1 MSTLLREFIV
11 TLKDKNDLE
20 QFYFEMGNS
29 EATGVVP
36 DRVVECVN
44 KRPISRNTHYLLS
57 VDEAEEL
64 RKDPR
69 VEAVSLRLKDL
80 GVIAKSYAP
89 QAGTWSRGDDIAV
102 GDDNWG
108 LYRCSLAANPS
119 WGSDTGSTRLSETL
133 NITSSGKNVDVVV
146 VDEIAYPDHS
156 EFDGRMNQYD
166 WFLNHNAAV
175 WPANTNTNYSYTPF
189 RGGNNHATHVAA
201 IIGGETQGWA
211 REANLY
217 NLRHDTSDVNG
228 APGDYTP
235 SEYIIDYLRAFHNAK
250 SVNPATGRVNPTIA
264 NCSWGLTT
272 KTNWPSLN
280 TGGTNPRISKISYRG
295 SLITP
300 NSLGRTPVDT
310 GYSGVCN
317 TTTTRV
323 STLAGVLNAG
333 NRITTSGS
341 AVGSVASI
349 SLNLSANTTGMTNL
363 GATTGYDLTGVSAY
377 DDGGWSITLPFTI
390 NFLGGVYGPGGAQ
403 GTQIHVSTN
412 SFVIFGGSLSQTY
425 AFFQS
430 ANNPPVRKICI
441 SAGDR
446 SCQRLWSQLSGTP
459 GSQTFKIRWEGHDG
473 ANGGVLGSPTMIW
486 EMTFYEATPA
496 QIDLHVGA
504 NAAYRG
510 EFIYEDL
517 ENYGILQT
525 DGYCPFRDAAL
536 DADIADAI
544 NDGIIVVGAA
554 GNAAYKVDVLGGL
567 DYNNYFLDNG
577 EAIYYHRGSSPSTS
591 HTDVICVG
599 ALDSASQEN
608 KWQSANTGPRV
619 DLYAPGRN
627 VISAVFDDSGSPNGN
642 TAGVVASGGYNFQ
655 KYNGSSM
662 AAAQVTG
669 ILALALETYPSMTPA
684 EAKAYIIG
692 YAKSGLI
699 YSTSGGL
706 RDGTDLQGGNN
717 RILYYYKERPD
728 QGVVFPKRNYKPRPS
743 TGSVWPRPSIRRA

>member
-20 QFYFEMGNS
+20 QFYFEMENLGT
-29 EATGVVP
+29 TGFVP
-36 DRVVECVN
+36 ERVVDCVN

-57 VDEAEEL
+57 ADEVEEL

-80 GVIAKSYAP
+80 GIIAKSYAP
-89 QAGTWSRGDDIAV
+89 QAGTWSRGEDIAV

-108 LYRCSLAANPS
+108 LYRCSLAANTS
-119 WGSDTGSTRLSETL
+119 WGSETGTTRLSETL
-133 NITSSGKNVDVVV
+133 NVTSSGKNVDVVV
-146 VDEIAYPDHS
+146 VDEIAYAAHS
-156 EFDGRMNQYD
+156 EFNGRMNQYD

-175 WPANTNTNYSYTPF
+175 WPGNTNTNYTYTPY

-211 REANLY
+211 RGANLY

-228 APGDYTP
+228 TPGAYTP
-235 SEYIIDYLRAFHNAK
+235 PEYVIDYLRAFHNSK

-272 KTNWPSLN
+272 KTNNPSLY

-295 SLITP
+295 TLITP

-310 GYSGVCN
+310 GYSGIAN
-317 TTTTRV
+317 ASTRV

-341 AVGSVASI
+341 SVGSVGSI
-349 SLNLSANTTGMTNL
+349 ALSLSPNTTGMTNL
-363 GATTGYDLTGVSAY
+363 GATTNYDPNGVSAY
-377 DDGGWSITLPFTI
+377 DDGGWSITLPFVVT
-390 NFLGGVYGPGGAQ
+390 FLGGQFGPGQAN
-403 GTQIHVSTN
+403 TQIHVSTN
-412 SFVIFGGSLSQTY
+412 SFVIFGGTLAQTY
-425 AFFQS
+425 AYFQG
-430 ANNPPVRKICI
+430 AANPPVRKILV

-446 SCQRLWSQLSGTP
+446 SCQRLWSQLSGTT
-459 GSQTFKIRWEGHDG
+459 GSRTFKIRWEGHDG
-473 ANGGVLGSPTMIW
+473 ANGGVLGSPTTLW

-496 QIDLHVGA
+496 QIDLHIGA
-504 NAAYRG
+504 NANYRG
-510 EFIYEDL
+510 EFTYDDL

-525 DGYCPFRDAAL
+525 DGFCPVRDAAM
-536 DADIADAI
+536 DADVASAIA
-544 NDGIIVVGAA
+544 DGIIFVGAA
-554 GNAAYKVDVLGGL
+554 GNAAYKVDVPGGL
-567 DYNNYFLDNG
+567 DYDNYFLDNG
-577 EAIYYHRGSSPSTS
+577 EAIYYHRGSSPSAS
-591 HTDVICVG
+591 HADVICVG
-599 ALDSASQEN
+599 ALDSTTQEN
-608 KWQSANTGPRV
+608 KLQSANTGPRV

-627 VISAVFDDSGSPNGN
+627 VISAVFDDSGDPNGN
-642 TAGVVASGGYNFQ
+642 FAGIVTSGGYNFQ

-669 ILALALETYPSMTPA
+669 VLAVALETYPSMNQA
-684 EAKAYIIG
+684 AAKAYIIG
-692 YAKSGLI
+692 YAKSGLM

-706 RDGTDLQGGNN
+706 KDSTDLQGGNN

-728 QGVVFPKRNYKPRPS
+728 QGVVFPKRNYKQRPS
-743 TGSVWPRPSIRRA
+743 TGSVWPRPSIRRK